1 MSSTF
6 VVYVEDKPGVLNRV
20 ASLFR
25 RRAFNIESLTV
36 GHTDTPGVSRMT
48 IVVGTDRDGAR
59 KVEAHLYKLVNVL
72 RVDDVTATP
81 AVYRDLAMIKVQT
94 TAETRSHIM
103 QLVDVYRARIVD
115 VSPDSLMVEVTGTE
129 DKIDSL
135 LDVLRPYGVL
145 EAVRTGRVAMAR
157 GEARTPRA
165 RRPSAALRGPMPRIP
180 RDTGRADTVRLSA

>member
-157 GEARTPRA
+157 GAARTPQA

-180 RDTGRADTVRLSA
+180 RDTGRADPVRLSA

>member
-72 RVDDVTATP
+72 RVDDVTAMP

-94 TAETRSHIM
+94 TAETRAHIM

-115 VSPDSLMVEVTGTE
+115 VSPESLMVEVTGAE

-180 RDTGRADTVRLSA
+180 RDTGRPDSVRLSA

>member
-180 RDTGRADTVRLSA
+180 RDAGRADTVRLSA